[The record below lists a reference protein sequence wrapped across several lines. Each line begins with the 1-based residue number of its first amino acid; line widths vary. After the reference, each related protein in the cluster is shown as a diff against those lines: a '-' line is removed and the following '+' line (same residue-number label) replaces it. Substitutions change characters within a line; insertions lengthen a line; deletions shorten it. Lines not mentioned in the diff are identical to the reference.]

1 MSRYSLR
8 KAGGSVMVTIPPAY
22 LKKTGLTV
30 GSAVE
35 VSASGDK
42 LIIAPAKSKITLADI
57 LKAAPRDARK
67 LRAVGWD
74 ELPAAGNEA

>member
-1 MSRYSLR
+1 
-8 KAGGSVMVTIPPAY
+8 MVTIPPAY

-67 LRAVGWD
+67 LRAEGWD